1 MSKMVQILKS
11 SDLESRER
19 QVKRLKEEIDNLNV
33 KLEIS
38 MDALERLRSKSQ

>member
-19 QVKRLKEEIDNLNV
+19 QIKRLKEEIDNLNV